1 MLLSKGYKGIYEID
15 IDDPKKMKMISDG
28 KMDGFHMNWSGT
40 GDEIN
45 FIRVSRMSDNS
56 LKREYFKKD
65 HSLKSA
71 SVHDITN
78 FNSSRWCR
86 FTICTS

>member
-1 MLLSKGYKGIYEID
+1 MLLSKGYKGIYEIDID

-40 GDEIN
+40 DDEIN

-78 FNSSRWCR
+78 FNSSR
-86 FTICTS
+86 